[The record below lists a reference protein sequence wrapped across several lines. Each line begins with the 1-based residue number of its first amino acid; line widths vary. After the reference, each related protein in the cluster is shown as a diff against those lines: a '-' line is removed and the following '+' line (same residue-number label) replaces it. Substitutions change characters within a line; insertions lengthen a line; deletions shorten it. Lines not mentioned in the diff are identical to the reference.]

1 MWWNKYIRIPFKE
14 KGRDES
20 GCDCW
25 GLVRLIYKNELGI
38 DLPSNHELY
47 DNTLQRDLLAKLIE
61 DEKFHKWSEPQD
73 QREFDVII
81 LNVFGRPMHV
91 GVVTKNGF
99 MIHCSKDTNT
109 VHEKYTSMSWK
120 GRVKGFGRY
129 EKDNSLHIAATL

>member
-1 MWWNKYIRIPFKE
+1 MTYEEAENWNAVYYRMKQEGFHYCFKHYSSFKE
-14 KGRDES
+14 
-20 GCDCW
+20 
-25 GLVRLIYKNELGI
+25 
-38 DLPSNHELY
+38 
-47 DNTLQRDLLAKLIE
+47 IE